1 MRLSKDIFD
10 ELVLELAR
18 TPKAT
23 EAEFKKR
30 TTAAHEF
37 VRVKNKTSKI
47 LATSKLIHY
56 SLSNEKLNKIISDIT
71 KRKTKDIISLHT
83 IESLPPSETLNH
95 VDEYSVLT
103 LNVLLEDEFEGGEFY
118 LNEKLYNGMKEKG
131 DYVLYAGNKEY
142 HAVRTVTSGVRKTLI
157 LWYHKPSGLI

>member
-1 MRLSKDIFD
+1 MRLSKEIFD
-10 ELVLELAR
+10 ELVLELSR

-56 SLSNEKLNKIISDIT
+56 SLSNEKLNKIISDIILFINIDHT
-71 KRKTKDIISLHT
+71 KLSLLF
-83 IESLPPSETLNH
+83 I
-95 VDEYSVLT
+95 D
-103 LNVLLEDEFEGGEFY
+103 
-118 LNEKLYNGMKEKG
+118 
-131 DYVLYAGNKEY
+131 
-142 HAVRTVTSGVRKTLI
+142 R
-157 LWYHKPSGLI
+157 

>member
-1 MRLSKDIFD
+1 MKLSKEIFD
-10 ELVLELAR
+10 ELLLELSK
-18 TPKAT
+18 TPMASD
-23 EAEFKKR
+23 AEMKKR
-30 TTAAHEF
+30 TTAAYEF

-47 LATSKLIHY
+47 LATSNLIHY
-56 SLSNEKLNKIISDIT
+56 SLKNEKLNKIISDIT
-71 KRKTKDIISLHT
+71 KRKTSDIISLHT

-103 LNVLLEDEFEGGEFY
+103 LNVLLEDDFEGGAFY
-118 LNEKLYNGMKEKG
+118 LNGELYNGMKKKG

-142 HAVRTVTSGVRKTLI
+142 HAVRTVTSGIRKTLI